1 VATLLAISLG
11 RSGAAKRVAV
21 LLRNSSVEY
30 GVGLMRRIKFES
42 YPAWALAT
50 ALLGCAGEAQIGGE
64 SSSLRT
70 LTGEEV
76 AQVLTGNT
84 LVGRDGKVPF
94 WMHYPS
100 RDTVWGLASSGDVDI
115 GRWWTEGNRYC
126 RSWRHWRD
134 GRAQC
139 WLFAT
144 DGSAQLLW
152 IEPTGGASGEST
164 VQPGNSIGQVGQP
177 QLVSNLIGSDAG
189 ETTAPYGEE
198 VPVDATGA
206 ILLTSYRVAGG
217 GRSDGIDAGSLGRGG
232 GSGGNAGA
240 SGGSSGSGTGSSSG
254 SDTGSSSGG
263 GTGSSSGSGSSGGS
277 GGGSSGGD
285 DDGGGGG
292 KGKGK
297 GKGRG
302 GGDDD

>member
-1 VATLLAISLG
+1 
-11 RSGAAKRVAV
+11 VAV

-30 GVGLMRRIKFES
+30 GVGLMRRIKFEN

-64 SSSLRT
+64 GTSLRT
-70 LTGEEV
+70 LTGQEV

-100 RDTVWGLASSGDVDI
+100 SDTVWGLASSGDVDV
-115 GRWWTEGNRYC
+115 GRWWIEGNRYC

-134 GRAQC
+134 GQEQC
-139 WLFAT
+139 WLLAT
-144 DGSAQLLW
+144 DGSKQLLW
-152 IEPTGGASGEST
+152 IEPNGRASGEST
-164 VQPGNSIGQVGQP
+164 VQTGNSIGQVGPP

-206 ILLTSYRVAGG
+206 ILLTGYRVAGG
-217 GRSDGIDAGSLGRGG
+217 DGGSDGIDAGSLGRDNGTGGNTGAGG
-232 GSGGNAGA
+232 GS
-240 SGGSSGSGTGSSSG
+240 SGTGSSSG
-254 SDTGSSSGG
+254 GGSSGGSSSGG
-263 GTGSSSGSGSSGGS
+263 GSSGGS
-277 GGGSSGGD
+277 GGGSSGGSGGGD

-297 GKGRG
+297 GKGG
-302 GGDDD
+302 GGGGV